1 MLLKFTK
8 KVGNLDTYVQ
18 FQIET
23 LPEIINS
30 LNQISP
36 TPKSIRA
43 RIKLAENF
51 INLEEI
57 KEQSAF
63 VEFQTNITKLTPPSE
78 LLNQAIKE
86 AKDIN
91 NFRLEAYGLSTQAKL
106 NLKKGNLEEALKLTN
121 KALLTAQKVSAY
133 DIVYQLQEQ
142 LGDIFIKQGNYSEA
156 LLADKSAFNTLQVL
170 RQDLVVLNRDIQF
183 NFRDSIEPLYRKLLD
198 LLLQP
203 ELDSNKPN
211 VANIRVAVEVI
222 ESLKL
227 AELDNF
233 FQDACVNAQDINI
246 DEIYQSAAI
255 IYPIL
260 FKDRLSVILKLSGTD
275 DFRYATVSESD
286 FQAKFEENLSDSG
299 LILYL
304 VLENQ
309 S

>member
-1 MLLKFTK
+1 M
-8 KVGNLDTYVQ
+8 
-18 FQIET
+18 
-23 LPEIINS
+23 
-30 LNQISP
+30 
-36 TPKSIRA
+36 
-43 RIKLAENF
+43 
-51 INLEEI
+51 
-57 KEQSAF
+57 
-63 VEFQTNITKLTPPSE
+63 
-78 LLNQAIKE
+78 
-86 AKDIN
+86 
-91 NFRLEAYGLSTQAKL
+91 
-106 NLKKGNLEEALKLTN
+106 
-121 KALLTAQKVSAY
+121 
-133 DIVYQLQEQ
+133 
-142 LGDIFIKQGNYSEA
+142 
-156 LLADKSAFNTLQVL
+156 
-170 RQDLVVLNRDIQF
+170 
-183 NFRDSIEPLYRKLLD
+183 YRKFLD

-211 VANIRVAVEVI
+211 VANIRVAVKVI

-299 LILYL
+299 LILHL